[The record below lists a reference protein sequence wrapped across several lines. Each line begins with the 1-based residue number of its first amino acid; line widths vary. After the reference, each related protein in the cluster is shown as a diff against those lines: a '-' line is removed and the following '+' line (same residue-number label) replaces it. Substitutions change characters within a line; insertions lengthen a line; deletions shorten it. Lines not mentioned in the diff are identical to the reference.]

1 MSESNRKKIKLLGF
15 EPVQKAIV
23 VSLATLSRSRP
34 IHYNI
39 ITDDDIFESDVLL
52 IDVHDQVVI
61 ENWQQL
67 KEIVGDLPVIAIG
80 EESVAGATTWV
91 KRSQLATK
99 LLDAMDSV
107 LLPDQEQSAPPQE
120 AKPSSATSAE
130 VASDTTKPANVD
142 GPESQ
147 TAPGVLMVTA
157 PAQVQPSGLASVST
171 PEPRSSEPTTSTL
184 EQAKAPATDLSTAAP
199 AAPSHDDDVDPQNKS
214 KEALDGEL
222 RSAIAQIREGSL
234 SGGAGAIVD
243 NQEPELPIAGNTDST
258 ATGPVSFDRQT
269 DAPAPQSLSVDKATT
284 ALNAPAVFKPSSDP
298 ANAQGTTPG
307 QDGSQWPK
315 SIVSEENS
323 KHKNRFLIVD
333 DSPYVWTQLR
343 ICLESYAVD
352 LDFVSAAEDGL
363 EEVRKRDYDLVFM
376 DVMLPKMNGYDACKQ
391 IKKNRA
397 SKHVPVIMLTG
408 RSAPAN
414 KLKGVLSGCNYY
426 LTKPVSEAEVKAVV
440 DRFYTKVMKKSA

>member
-23 VSLATLSRSRP
+23 TSLATLSRTRSTQ
-34 IHYNI
+34 YSI
-39 ITDDDIFESDVLL
+39 ITSDDIFESDILL

-67 KEIVGDLPVIAIG
+67 KDIVGDLPVIAIG
-80 EESVAGATTWV
+80 EQTVAGATTWV

-107 LLPDQEQSAPPQE
+107 LVEGEQPSTQPGNVAPEAVSTTAPESAAANDSSVPSAGEPQ
-120 AKPSSATSAE
+120 AKP
-130 VASDTTKPANVD
+130 
-142 GPESQ
+142 
-147 TAPGVLMVTA
+147 GVFMVA
-157 PAQVQPSGLASVST
+157 PASQPQKPDLASVAPQANDTT
-171 PEPRSSEPTTSTL
+171 PSPDAGTG
-184 EQAKAPATDLSTAAP
+184 P
-199 AAPSHDDDVDPQNKS
+199 AAGATLAAIPDGATGSQDSSNQQNKT

-222 RSAIAQIREGSL
+222 RSAIKQIREGSL
-234 SGGAGAIVD
+234 AGGVGAIVD
-243 NQEPELPIAGNTDST
+243 NDQPESPAGGAS
-258 ATGPVSFDRQT
+258 GPLSFDKAAEGQKPQGLSSDQATPALNTPANFTRRT
-269 DAPAPQSLSVDKATT
+269 DQAPQT
-284 ALNAPAVFKPSSDP
+284 
-298 ANAQGTTPG
+298 QGQPI
-307 QDGSQWPK
+307 DGSTWPK
-315 SIVSEENS
+315 SIVSEENK
-323 KHKNRFLIVD
+323 KHNNRFLIVD

-343 ICLESYAVD
+343 ICLESYDVD

-376 DVMLPKMNGYDACKQ
+376 DVMLPKMNGYDACKR

-397 SKHVPVIMLTG
+397 SKHIPVIMLTG

-440 DRFYTKVMKKSA
+440 DRFFIKVLKKSA